1 MSTTDTMMPLVSASW
16 LDTAGTPLS
25 IAPVPGLRAEV
36 IHGLTPSYPGT
47 MSPEMRELLGFCS
60 GLASAALGSI
70 DFTGCLYPPEA
81 LNVFQPCLTLA
92 VDDEG
97 RRWIAETS
105 KKRGLPGP
113 VWCVFSDPAVAVFVS
128 DDLAAFIETLRS
140 SAVEG
145 RMLTWL
151 QGLLAQA
158 HVVWSR
164 RRAMAL
170 RPFDSC
176 SSDGAIRAW
185 LASLP
190 FDAYVY
196 DLRHCTPARGWPY
209 GLAGPSARLYRCGHL
224 PVFAVAGW
232 PAGSRWAPYPI
243 VDFPIGPSERSD
255 ARQDPRAAQKTNRGP
270 PPIPRLEASQ
280 RLPALKASM
289 RLPHSHRAARRRL
302 RSCA

>member
-1 MSTTDTMMPLVSASW
+1 
-16 LDTAGTPLS
+16 
-25 IAPVPGLRAEV
+25 LR
-36 IHGLTPSYPGT
+36 
-47 MSPEMRELLGFCS
+47 R
-60 GLASAALGSI
+60 
-70 DFTGCLYPPEA
+70 
-81 LNVFQPCLTLA
+81 
-92 VDDEG
+92 
-97 RRWIAETS
+97 
-105 KKRGLPGP
+105 
-113 VWCVFSDPAVAVFVS
+113 
-128 DDLAAFIETLRS
+128 

-145 RMLTWL
+145 RTLIWL

-164 RRAMAL
+164 RRTLAL
-170 RPFDSC
+170 RSFDSC

-209 GLAGPSARLYRCGHL
+209 GLAGPSARLYRCGQL

-243 VDFPIGPSERSD
+243 VDFLGGSSERSD
-255 ARQDPRAAQKTNRGP
+255 GRQDPRAAQRTNHGP
-270 PPIPRLEASQ
+270 PPIPQLESSQ
-280 RLPALKASM
+280 KSPALKTSM
-289 RLPHSHRAARRRL
+289 RLPHSHRADRRRL